1 MDIVSFINRWR
12 GDDQSERQSAQ
23 PYFLDLC
30 ALLNVPA
37 PAGSDAYCF
46 EKAVRTASG
55 TPGWAD
61 VWKRN
66 HFGWEFKRKGANLD
80 RAYAQLKHYADDLEN
95 PPLLIVSD
103 IERILIKTNFTNT
116 PTRTI
121 ELTLDDLRDHRNRQ
135 TLIDCFTNP
144 DALRPGTSIDEVNE
158 AAARELGGIAIN
170 LRDRGV
176 DPHRAAHYA
185 VELLFCFFAED
196 VGLLPHGLFTRVLE
210 YGTRHPENFAP
221 QFEQLLRAMQTGGTF
236 NLEDVDWFNG
246 GLFNQI
252 VVEPLTGPELARLH
266 QIATLDWS
274 QVEPAIFGTLFERSL
289 DPARRSQLGAHY
301 TGAADIDRVVDP
313 VVMAPLRREWAAIR
327 EQAEAQKGG
336 KRTTRRGKPGDFQR
350 TIQTFLQRLR
360 SVTIL
365 DPACGSGN
373 FLYIALRK
381 LMDLEEEVITYA
393 AETGLMPFAVPEI
406 NPAQV
411 MGLEISEY
419 AVEITQA
426 VI

>member
-1 MDIVSFINRWR
+1 
-12 GDDQSERQSAQ
+12 
-23 PYFLDLC
+23 
-30 ALLNVPA
+30 
-37 PAGSDAYCF
+37 
-46 EKAVRTASG
+46 
-55 TPGWAD
+55 
-61 VWKRN
+61 
-66 HFGWEFKRKGANLD
+66 
-80 RAYAQLKHYADDLEN
+80 
-95 PPLLIVSD
+95 
-103 IERILIKTNFTNT
+103 
-116 PTRTI
+116 
-121 ELTLDDLRDHRNRQ
+121 
-135 TLIDCFTNP
+135 
-144 DALRPGTSIDEVNE
+144 
-158 AAARELGGIAIN
+158 
-170 LRDRGV
+170 
-176 DPHRAAHYA
+176 
-185 VELLFCFFAED
+185 
-196 VGLLPHGLFTRVLE
+196 
-210 YGTRHPENFAP
+210 
-221 QFEQLLRAMQTGGTF
+221 MQTGGTF

-266 QIATLDWS
+266 QIAALDWS

-327 EQAEAQKGG
+327 EQAEGQKGG

-350 TIQTFLQRLR
+350 TIQAFLQRLR

-393 AETGLMPFAVPEI
+393 AETGLMPFAVPEVD
-406 NPAQV
+406 PAQV

-426 VI
+426 VIWIGYLQWRRERHYSPSRPVLKPLTTIREQDALLDLSDPDDPKEAPWPAADFLIGNPPS